1 MGPSDTSENFVPA
14 GLASLGIE
22 ADEIEMAVMNAAHSV
37 YWPGVRELLSADLQA
52 VAPEPLQDVS
62 GPPPS

>member
-1 MGPSDTSENFVPA
+1 MEATDTFESFVPA

-22 ADEIEMAVMNAAHSV
+22 ADEIELAVMAAAHSV
-37 YWPGVRELLSADLQA
+37 YWPGIRALLSADLGA

-62 GPPPS
+62 GPPLS